1 MYQTALES
9 YITDQS
15 TYESLN
21 VNTKSQMLGPERVVS
36 CHTALKTC
44 KRASSSRECLNARI
58 RLCLNTDGTASYD
71 PLPAVIKFLKTKERR
86 YKVPDTETYCDR
98 FFIDKFFA
106 KERCV
111 V

>member
-1 MYQTALES
+1 MQET
-9 YITDQS
+9 
-15 TYESLN
+15 
-21 VNTKSQMLGPERVVS
+21 G
-36 CHTALKTC
+36 
-44 KRASSSRECLNARI
+44 
-58 RLCLNTDGTASYD
+58 GTASYD

>member
-1 MYQTALES
+1 
-9 YITDQS
+9 
-15 TYESLN
+15 
-21 VNTKSQMLGPERVVS
+21 MLGPERVVS

-71 PLPAVIKFLKTKERR
+71 PLPAVIKFPKTKERR